1 MVQVRLAW
9 ETFRPWTCFPKTGT
23 TLMTQVATDNTEE
36 SSSNSK
42 SSKETGID
50 IDAI

>member
-1 MVQVRLAW
+1 
-9 ETFRPWTCFPKTGT
+9 
-23 TLMTQVATDNTEE
+23 MTQVATDNTEE